1 LDRNR
6 KIELNARAFIASRN
20 KEERRIRTRDQ
31 QAVEVA
37 ATHTCA
43 LERLDR
49 EGARKCEK
57 RTKMIETMEF
67 KCINDC
73 GGGGGR
79 GGLECSS
86 TIGSMSCFKKS
97 LKIIQLNVNL
107 VFYTYKMSVFT
118 LQGFF
123 CAIRHTYEP

>member
-1 LDRNR
+1 VR
-6 KIELNARAFIASRN
+6 
-20 KEERRIRTRDQ
+20 
-31 QAVEVA
+31 
-37 ATHTCA
+37 
-43 LERLDR
+43 
-49 EGARKCEK
+49 K

-97 LKIIQLNVNL
+97 LKIIQLNVYL

-123 CAIRHTYEP
+123 VQSDTLMSPEYS